1 MDLIEQIDKF
11 PRNIFRLIKRF
22 TCLLESPNRLIHA
35 QSLLLFFQR
44 RKMVI
49 LSLFYLN
56 FSFFLKITQKK
67 NSIEKLQCF
76 TDFDEFMVTRLFR
89 VFLKQLHCLEIL
101 MIWKFFMSW
110 FVHPKTCLKFLIM
123 LIIRKHERKN
133 I

>member
-1 MDLIEQIDKF
+1 
-11 PRNIFRLIKRF
+11 
-22 TCLLESPNRLIHA
+22 
-35 QSLLLFFQR
+35 
-44 RKMVI
+44 MVI

-101 MIWKFFMSW
+101 MI
-110 FVHPKTCLKFLIM
+110 
-123 LIIRKHERKN
+123 
-133 I
+133 